1 MYNFVKITQKQSNIM
16 KDKKCSEFVFMPLKD
31 NSRGASPPTDRVGGK
46 SSKDQRLPPVAET
59 DSAGAAV
66 ASMTE
71 VRSKIVVV
79 GSCSCGKTALIHRY
93 VQSKFL
99 QTYTPTGFYT
109 YNSQYSLSDTYNIQM
124 SIWDTSGDESYDRV
138 RPLSYK
144 DADLVIICFAI
155 DQAESMEDVLTRWY
169 PEVKVQ
175 CPNVPIMLVGCKSD
189 RRQEIKAL
197 PPDKAK
203 PTCVTY
209 DQGLKIAKQI
219 NALVYTETSAKLS
232 QRSVNDVMEVA
243 ALSSAGS
250 KNGHSFTGA
259 ASSSAGGSTTTAS
272 NSSTGSSAHSNSS
285 SGESPNFRRQRSFIR
300 RKRFSGMAEAK
311 GELRKEA
318 TKSCV
323 VM

>member
-1 MYNFVKITQKQSNIM
+1 M
-16 KDKKCSEFVFMPLKD
+16 KDKKCSEFVFMPLRD
-31 NSRGASPPTDRVGGK
+31 STRSSSPAPDRAGK
-46 SSKDQRLPPVAET
+46 MPKDQRLPTVVET
-59 DSAGAAV
+59 DSASGGV
-66 ASMTE
+66 GSMTE

-79 GSCSCGKTALIHRY
+79 GSCGCGKTALIHRY

-99 QTYTPTGFYT
+99 QTYTPTGFDT

-144 DADLVIICFAI
+144 DADLVIICFSI
-155 DQAESMEDVLTRWY
+155 DQEASMQDVLTRWH
-169 PEVKVQ
+169 PEVKEQ
-175 CPNVPIMLVGCKSD
+175 CPNVPVMLVGCKSD

-197 PPDKAK
+197 PPDKPR

-209 DQGLKIAKQI
+209 DQGLKTAKNI
-219 NALVYTETSAKLS
+219 NALVYTETSSKLS

-250 KNGHSFTGA
+250 KNGHSFSGA

-300 RKRFSGMAEAK
+300 RKRFSGMTEAK
-311 GELRKEA
+311 GELRREA

>member
-1 MYNFVKITQKQSNIM
+1 M
-16 KDKKCSEFVFMPLKD
+16 KDKKCSDFVFMPLKD
-31 NSRGASPPTDRVGGK
+31 ATRGSSPKTERAVK
-46 SSKDQRLPPVAET
+46 NSKDQRLPPVAEA
-59 DSAGAAV
+59 DSGIAGAGAV
-66 ASMTE
+66 TE

-79 GSCSCGKTALIHRY
+79 GSCGCGKTALIHRY

-99 QTYTPTGFYT
+99 QTYTPTGFDT
-109 YNSQYSLSDTYNIQM
+109 YNSQYSLSETYSIQM
-124 SIWDTSGDESYDRV
+124 SIWDTSGDEGYDRV

-155 DQAESMEDVLTRWY
+155 DKMESMQEVLTRWY
-169 PEVKVQ
+169 PEVKEQ
-175 CPNVPIMLVGCKSD
+175 CPNVPVMLVGCKSD
-189 RRQEIKAL
+189 RRQEIKAI
-197 PPDKAK
+197 PPDKPR

-209 DQGLKIAKQI
+209 DQGLKTAKHI
-219 NALVYTETSAKLS
+219 NALVYTETSSKLS

-250 KNGHSFTGA
+250 KNGHSFSGA
-259 ASSSAGGSTTTAS
+259 ASSSAGVSTTTAS

-300 RKRFSGMAEAK
+300 RKRFSGMTEAK